1 MTGHATLPRNLTLHD
16 FTSMCYYLG
25 NGAAELGLV
34 CKDKSGKPH
43 PAEFT
48 EHASHFLLRVPISRI
63 APDLKKWPEL
73 VVHQDRMVYM
83 QIYKTGTVRFITV
96 MDCENL
102 VMQRFEYFQIQF
114 GLMVK
119 KVPVDWIPA
128 LKHLGRIFEI
138 PPHYKNGKGET
149 IFHLLNESTL
159 DNRTE
164 EEITALKQVVEACFQ
179 CTSGLP
185 VLRQEVLATL
195 VNAFSVEIPQDK
207 LDLIMKEAQMAVK
220 KEEAKP
226 ELYNIGDEAI
236 EDLSTK
242 QLKELAVKNG
252 LDPMSTRDDLIISLQ
267 LKIEPKTDGQEF
279 EEEDEF
285 EITEPVPVMRSF
297 LPVHGSRSSSSSNAA
312 PLPKSRVFKK
322 ESVKKEPR
330 NYNE

>member
-1 MTGHATLPRNLTLHD
+1 M
-16 FTSMCYYLG
+16 
-25 NGAAELGLV
+25 
-34 CKDKSGKPH
+34 
-43 PAEFT
+43 
-48 EHASHFLLRVPISRI
+48 
-63 APDLKKWPEL
+63 
-73 VVHQDRMVYM
+73 
-83 QIYKTGTVRFITV
+83 
-96 MDCENL
+96 
-102 VMQRFEYFQIQF
+102 
-114 GLMVK
+114 
-119 KVPVDWIPA
+119 
-128 LKHLGRIFEI
+128 
-138 PPHYKNGKGET
+138 
-149 IFHLLNESTL
+149 
-159 DNRTE
+159 
-164 EEITALKQVVEACFQ
+164 VEACFQ

-207 LDLIMKEAQMAVK
+207 LDVIMKEAQMALK
-220 KEEAKP
+220 KEEAMAKP
-226 ELYNIGDEAI
+226 ELYDIGDEAI

-267 LKIEPKTDGQEF
+267 LKIEPKADGQEF

-285 EITEPVPVMRSF
+285 EITEPVPGMRSF